1 MNINLCCPCA
11 NKEKLEKC
19 AEGYICVEKECLHSR
34 SQNAFPVINDI
45 PILISEKKTD
55 TVCSLEY
62 GKKYVDRPLS
72 ELSTLKKL
80 VVGESEVT
88 KENCKT
94 FVDTVTNSVG
104 RPKVL
109 VIGGGEKGSGT
120 AELWNNENI
129 EIVSFDIYASNTTD
143 IVCDAHY
150 IPIEDNT
157 FDGVWIQAVLEH
169 VVEPIKVVSEI
180 YRVLKIGGIVYAET
194 PFMQQVH
201 EGAHD
206 FTRFTVLGHRYLFK
220 EFEMI
225 RIGGNKGPELVLAWA
240 VRYFIWS
247 LTRSRKIAR
256 LAGLSVG
263 LLMRPFAS
271 LMSKASMYDAS
282 SGVFFLG
289 RKSELKS
296 TVSHKDLISLYR
308 GQF

>member
-1 MNINLCCPCA
+1 MNINLCCPCET
-11 NKEKLEKC
+11 KEKLDKC
-19 AEGYICVEKECLHSR
+19 AEGYICIDKECPHSR
-34 SQNAFPVINDI
+34 SENAFPVINDI
-45 PILISEKKTD
+45 PILISETKTD
-55 TVCSLEY
+55 TVCTLEY
-62 GKKYVDRPLS
+62 GKKYVDRPFSGLGK
-72 ELSTLKKL
+72 LKKL
-80 VVGESEVT
+80 IVGESQVT
-88 KENCKT
+88 KENCKS
-94 FVDTVTNSVG
+94 FVDIVTKLAT

-109 VIGGGEKGSGT
+109 VIGGGSQGSGT

-129 EIVSFDIYASNTTD
+129 EIISFDIYASNTTD
-143 IVCDAHY
+143 LLCDAHY
-150 IPIEDNT
+150 MPIEDNT

-169 VVEPIKVVSEI
+169 VVEPTKVVSEI
-180 YRVLKIGGIVYAET
+180 YRVLKTGGIVYAET

-201 EGAHD
+201 EGAYD

-225 RIGGNKGPELVLAWA
+225 KIGGNKGPELVLAWA
-240 VRYFIWS
+240 LRYFIWS
-247 LTRSRKIAR
+247 LTRNRKIAR
-256 LAGLSVG
+256 LVGLSFG

-296 TVSHKDLISLYR
+296 IVSHKDLISLYK

>member
-1 MNINLCCPCA
+1 MNINFCCPCA
-11 NKEKLEKC
+11 NKAKLEKC

-34 SQNAFPVINDI
+34 SENAFPVINDI
-45 PILISEKKTD
+45 PILISETKTD

-62 GKKYVDRPLS
+62 GKKYVDRPFSQLS
-72 ELSTLKKL
+72 FYKKL

-88 KENCKT
+88 KENCKS
-94 FVDTVTNSVG
+94 FVDVVTKSVG
-104 RPKVL
+104 RPKIL

-129 EIVSFDIYASNTTD
+129 EISSFDIYVSNTTD
-143 IVCDAHY
+143 FVCDAHY
-150 IPIEDNT
+150 MPIEDNT

-169 VVEPIKVVSEI
+169 VVEPTKVVSEI

-201 EGAHD
+201 EGAYD

-240 VRYFIWS
+240 LRYFIWS

-256 LAGLSVG
+256 LAGLSFG

-296 TVSHKDLISLYR
+296 TVSHKDLISLYK

>member
-94 FVDTVTNSVG
+94 FVDAVTNSVG
-104 RPKVL
+104 WPKVL

>member
-1 MNINLCCPCA
+1 MIINLCCPIDKKSKL
-11 NKEKLEKC
+11 NKCED
-19 AEGYICVEKECLHSR
+19 GYVCDNKDCLHSN
-34 SQNAFPVINDI
+34 SATAFPVINGV
-45 PILISEKKTD
+45 PIIISETQTD

-62 GKKYVDRPLS
+62 GKTYVERPFS

-80 VVGESEVT
+80 IVGESNTT
-88 KENCKT
+88 KTNCKS
-94 FVDTVTNSVG
+94 FVDLLVKSAD

-120 AELWNNENI
+120 AELWNAKNI
-129 EIVSFDIYASNTTD
+129 EIVSLDIYASNTTD

-150 IPIEDNT
+150 IPIEDNS

-180 YRVLKIGGIVYAET
+180 YRVLKSDGIVYAET

-201 EGAHD
+201 EGAYD
-206 FTRFTVLGHRYLFK
+206 FTRYTVLGHRYLFK

-225 RIGGNKGPELVLAWA
+225 AIGGNKGPEQVLTWA
-240 VRYFIWS
+240 LRYFVWA
-247 LTRSRKIAR
+247 LTRSRKLAR
-256 LAGLSVG
+256 LVGLSFG

-271 LMSKASMYDAS
+271 LMSNASMYDAS

-289 RKSELKS
+289 KKAKLKS
-296 TVSHKDLISLYR
+296 TISHKELIRLYK